1 MNSSSDPSPLER
13 ERLLALLSFVRES
26 VRLKT
31 TPAADV
37 TRQSA
42 FCALEAQLADLPG
55 VTLNVAPDYADEE
68 LWLRVER
75 LQETPAPA
83 IADAVL
89 ATLTELTN
97 DPGQAPRLRTQLP
110 AQTLVRLGLL
120 REGTEQEPSYNPLAP
135 VPLAE
140 LPQAAAYAAALAQYQ
155 QQAWQPWALHE
166 TRRRRT
172 IGWYSRLYA
181 LKQQLDGGLADAPLE
196 LVWGVG
202 VGAWQLPAVEVRHPV
217 LTRLVELTLNPQTMA
232 LEVRPREL
240 TTRLEA
246 DVYAAH
252 EVPGVA
258 ALEQGSRTL
267 LAEAPYLSPFEAAT
281 FEPVLRL
288 AAALL
293 DAQGRYLP
301 DEPRTVP
308 AAAPQLQLTDTWV
321 LFARPRST
329 NTFLQDLE
337 RLHTRIQALRGALP
351 AAVAALVREPA
362 SYHANQPLPAFRGLS
377 MVGNPA
383 EANGAAPQELY
394 FPLPF
399 NDEQVRIVQLLEHA
413 PSVVVQGPP
422 GTGKT
427 HTIANVICHYLAL
440 GKRVLVTSMRDP
452 ALGVLR
458 DKLPASVRPLAI
470 SLLTSEREGLRQFE
484 HAVQH
489 IAEQVQRL
497 DRAAAQRTIAQL
509 TEQLDGYHAR
519 LARTDGRLA
528 EWGRQNLEAVMLDE
542 GRLEPR
548 EAAREV
554 AEAEAL
560 AEWLPDALT
569 PAPTHSPQFDEA
581 AVARLRAARLA
592 LAADLD
598 YRTAH
603 LPAVAAL
610 PELRELLLT
619 HQQLGRAAELQAAV
633 AAGELPPLATVPD
646 ALARITAALQQIS
659 NLEAQQI
666 KLAQLPWAA
675 AQAARLGAGTASGLY
690 ALLEA
695 LGAELQQALAT
706 RQQFLPRP
714 VRVSAGLELE
724 PELLAAVAAQ
734 ARGERPFGLL
744 GVFGKTAQKQ
754 RLGEIRVLTSPPAS
768 AADWAYVASY
778 LHLLR
783 QLHELAARWQA
794 LAPELGLPALT
805 QPEPLAAATEAWQH
819 YEAYEQV
826 RDTQI
831 AEAALRQ
838 QIHQLMPAWASAH
851 PSAAQPVT
859 LPEAAVVLRQH
870 QQRLQLETAWAVR
883 EHYQTALHGT
893 SGRISEALRGFLEQ
907 ELGNPAVTD
916 ADLQARWAAL
926 TQELRRVH
934 NLQPLLGT
942 VTAVTEQITASG
954 ALRWAERLQTQP
966 ALGAA
971 DELLPDDWRRRWRL
985 RRLATHLASLDGR
998 AELRQLATER
1008 RETEKGLT
1016 LTYQELINQRTWLHL
1031 AENATPQV
1039 RSALE
1044 AYRNAI
1050 TKIGK
1055 GTGKRAAR
1063 YRLDAQRAAAQANAA
1078 IPCWIMPHYRVSESL
1093 PAELGAFD
1101 LVIVDEASQSDLT
1114 ALPALLRARKIL
1126 VVGDDKQVSP
1136 EGIGLEEDKIRSLM
1150 ARFLSTQVGLYAPQ
1164 LSPER
1169 SIYDLFKVVFA
1180 DSGVMLKEHFRC
1192 VGPIIEYSKR
1202 EFYNH
1207 EIRPLRLPSAA
1218 ERLDPPLVDVLVE
1231 DGVRHH
1237 DTNPGEA
1244 RFIVEEIKRLVADPA
1259 MAGRTLGVV
1268 SLLADKQARLTWDM
1282 LEREIGLEAML
1293 RHELACGDART
1304 FQGKERDVMFLSL
1317 VVSAGK
1323 AAAVGRDDFAKRFN
1337 VAASR
1342 ARDRMYLVRS
1352 LEADQLSPND
1362 RLRRGLLAHFAT
1374 PYGHDEVRVNNLR
1387 ERCESAFEQEV
1398 YDVLTERGYRVQPQ
1412 VRVGQYRIDLVVEGA
1427 ADQRLAVECDG
1438 DQYHGPDRWAD
1449 DLRRQRVLERAG
1461 WQFWRCFASAWV
1473 RWRAESIQDLLST
1486 LTRLGIE
1493 PLGAHGAAP
1502 SRHVE
1507 ARRYV
1512 AFPEATEPVA
1522 AALPLEVE

>member
-1 MNSSSDPSPLER
+1 MNSSSGLSPLER
-13 ERLLALLSFVRES
+13 ERLLALLNYTRES
-26 VRLKT
+26 VRLKA

-42 FCALEAQLADLPG
+42 FCALESQLNGLPG
-55 VTLNVAPDYADEE
+55 IALNVAADDEE

-75 LQETPAPA
+75 LKETPAPA
-83 IADAVL
+83 ITDAVL

-97 DPGQAPRLRTQLP
+97 DPSQSPRLRPQLP
-110 AQTLVRLGLL
+110 AQTLLRLGLL
-120 REGTEQEPSYNPLAP
+120 PEGAAEEPDYNPLTP
-135 VPLAE
+135 VPLAT
-140 LPQAAAYAAALAQYQ
+140 LPQAAQLTADLAHYQ
-155 QQAWQPWALHE
+155 QQQWQPWALEE

-202 VGAWQLPAVEVRHPV
+202 VAAWQLPNAEVRYPV
-217 LTRLVELTLNPQTMA
+217 LTRLAELTLNPHTMA
-232 LEVRPREL
+232 LEVRPREA
-240 TTRLEA
+240 TTRLET

-258 ALEQGSRTL
+258 GLEQGSRPL

-281 FEPVLRL
+281 YEPVLRQ
-288 AAALL
+288 ATALL

-301 DEPRTVP
+301 DEPAAAARSVP
-308 AAAPQLQLTDTWV
+308 AATPQLQLTDTWV
-321 LFARPRST
+321 LFARPRSA
-329 NTFLQDLE
+329 NAFLQDLE
-337 RLHTRIQALRGALP
+337 ALRTRIEALTDELP
-351 AAVAALVREPA
+351 PAVAALVREPA
-362 SYHANQPLPAFRGLS
+362 SYHTNQPLPAFRGLS
-377 MVGNPA
+377 LVGDA
-383 EANGAAPQELY
+383 GAAAPQELY

-413 PSVVVQGPP
+413 PGVVVQGPP

-497 DRAAAQRTIAQL
+497 DRDAARRHIGQL
-509 TEQLDGYHAR
+509 TEQLDGYHSR
-519 LARTDGRLA
+519 LAYIDRRMA
-528 EWGRQNLEAVMLDE
+528 EWGRQNLEAVVLDE
-542 GRLEPR
+542 ERLQPHQ
-548 EAAREV
+548 AAREV
-554 AEAEAL
+554 VEAETL

-569 PAPTHSPQFDEA
+569 PAPLHRPQFDEA
-581 AVARLRAARLA
+581 AVTSLRAARLA
-592 LAADLD
+592 LGADLD
-598 YRTAH
+598 YRAAC

-610 PELRELLLT
+610 PEPRELLLT
-619 HQQLGRAAELQAAV
+619 HQQLSRSLGLQEAV
-633 AAGELPPLATVPD
+633 ATGELPALAHVPD
-646 ALARITAALQQIS
+646 ALTRVTAVLQQLS
-659 NLEAQQI
+659 NLAAQQL
-666 KLAQLPWAA
+666 KLGQLPWAA
-675 AQAARLGAGTASGLY
+675 AQTTRLAAGTASGLY
-690 ALLEA
+690 SLLEA
-695 LGAELQQALAT
+695 LGAELQQALAA

-714 VRVSAGLELE
+714 VRVPAGLELE

-754 RLGEIRVLTSPPAS
+754 RLSEIKVLTGPPAS

-778 LHLLR
+778 LDLLR
-783 QLHELAARWQA
+783 RMHELAARWQA

-805 QPEPLAAATEAWQH
+805 QQDPLAATTEARQL
-819 YEAYEQV
+819 YEVYEQV
-826 RDTQI
+826 RDAQT

-838 QIHQLMPAWASAH
+838 QIHQLLPAWALAH
-851 PSAAQPVT
+851 PTAAVPVA
-859 LPEAAVVLRQH
+859 LPEAAAVLRQH
-870 QQRLQLETAWAVR
+870 QLRLQLETAWAVR
-883 EHYQTALHGT
+883 QQYETALHNT
-893 SGRISEALRGFLEQ
+893 SGRISEALRRFFEQ
-907 ELGNPAVTD
+907 ELGNPAVAD
-916 ADLQARWAAL
+916 ADLQTRWGAL

-934 NLQPLLGT
+934 DLQPLLNT
-942 VTAVTEQITASG
+942 VTAVTEQIAASG
-954 ALRWAERLQTQP
+954 APLWAARLQTEP
-966 ALGAA
+966 ALGAP
-971 DELLPDDWRRRWRL
+971 DELLPNDWRQRWRL
-985 RRLATHLASLDGR
+985 RRLATFLANLDGR

-1008 RETEKGLT
+1008 REAEKGLA
-1016 LTYQELINQRTWLHL
+1016 LTYQELINQRTWLQL
-1031 AENATPQV
+1031 AQNATPQV

-1055 GTGKRAAR
+1055 GTGKKAGR

-1136 EGIGLEEDKIRSLM
+1136 EGIGLEEEKIRGLM
-1150 ARFLSTQVGLYAPQ
+1150 ARFLTSQVSLYAPQ
-1164 LSPER
+1164 LAPDR

-1180 DSGVMLKEHFRC
+1180 EAGVMLKEHFRC

-1207 EIRPLRLPSAA
+1207 EIRPLRLPSAS
-1218 ERLDPPLVDVLVE
+1218 ERLDPPLIDVLVE
-1231 DGVRHH
+1231 DGVRRQ
-1237 DTNPGEA
+1237 DTNPAEA
-1244 RFIVEEIKRLVADPA
+1244 RFIVDEIKRLLADPA

-1268 SLLADKQARLTWDM
+1268 SLLADKQARLIWDM
-1282 LEREIGLEAML
+1282 LEQEIGLEAML

-1304 FQGKERDVMFLSL
+1304 FQGKERDVIFLSL
-1317 VVSAGK
+1317 VVSKGQAT
-1323 AAAVGRDDFAKRFN
+1323 AVGRDDFAKRFN

-1352 LEADQLSPND
+1352 LEADELSPND

-1374 PYGHDEVRVNNLR
+1374 PYGQDEARVSNLR
-1387 ERCESAFEQEV
+1387 DLCESAFEQDV

-1427 ADQRLAVECDG
+1427 GDQRLAVECDG

-1473 RWRAESIQDLLST
+1473 RWRAESVQDLLRT

-1493 PLGAHGAAP
+1493 PLGAQAAAP

-1512 AFPEATEPVA
+1512 AFPEVAEPVA
-1522 AALPLEVE
+1522 AALPMEAEL